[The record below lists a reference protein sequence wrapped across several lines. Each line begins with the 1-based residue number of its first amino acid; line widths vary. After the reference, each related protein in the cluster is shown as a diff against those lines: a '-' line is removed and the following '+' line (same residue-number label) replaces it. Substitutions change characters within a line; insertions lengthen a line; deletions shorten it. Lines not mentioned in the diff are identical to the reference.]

1 MHSFDFPTDVTT
13 LTGDRQDYLAYI
25 NNRYFSIC
33 QNQRV
38 LEIGPFSGDHSKL
51 IINNAPSYFETIEGD
66 AKSARKL
73 SNITGID
80 NVIHNDVI
88 IELQENSK
96 QFDVCVCLGVLYHL
110 HSPLNLIELIINKC
124 QPKYLLLDCVTAPH
138 PLVFLDE
145 VPNKPGNCQTVKEW
159 KSCKLNFVIPFFIY
173 NQSLHNMGYKLEL
186 VNKQAVSYFSKSNGW
201 TALWKL
207 KE

>member
-1 MHSFDFPTDVTT
+1 
-13 LTGDRQDYLAYI
+13 
-25 NNRYFSIC
+25 
-33 QNQRV
+33 
-38 LEIGPFSGDHSKL
+38 
-51 IINNAPSYFETIEGD
+51 
-66 AKSARKL
+66 L

-186 VNKQAVSYFSKSNGW
+186 VNKQAVSYFPKSGGW